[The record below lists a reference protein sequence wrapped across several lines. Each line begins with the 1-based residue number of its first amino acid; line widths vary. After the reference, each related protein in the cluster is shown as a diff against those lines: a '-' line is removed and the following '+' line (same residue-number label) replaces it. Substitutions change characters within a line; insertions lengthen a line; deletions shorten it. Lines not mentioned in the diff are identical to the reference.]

1 MKWSR
6 RPDDP
11 NCGPNLGKYHHGN
24 LKSALVKAAR
34 ELIAEFGPSGF
45 SLTEAARRAGVSS
58 AAPYRH
64 FRDRQSLIAEV
75 VRQGFEALMQ
85 VLGEAQGEPRP
96 GVKPDAWSDF
106 DRLETAYLN
115 FARREPAAFAAMFS
129 RQLLPG
135 ERASPQ
141 SSEQQVFELL
151 VAAVGRLAAEQTL
164 KTPVDQRKAAGAI
177 TAIIHGFALMALRP
191 PETTGAAAD
200 TTGAARDAILV
211 YLKGLGIER
220 RVGRA

>member
-6 RPDDP
+6 RTDDP
-11 NCGPNLGKYHHGN
+11 KCGPSGGKYHHGN
-24 LKSALVKAAR
+24 LKSALVAAAR
-34 ELIAEFGPSGF
+34 ELISEFGPSGF

-85 VLGEAQGEPRP
+85 VLREAQGERKTGSTADP
-96 GVKPDAWSDF
+96 WSDF
-106 DRLETAYLN
+106 ERLETAYLE
-115 FARREPAAFAAMFS
+115 FARREPAAFTAMFS

-135 ERASPQ
+135 ERADPQ
-141 SSEQQVFELL
+141 SSEQQVFEHL
-151 VAAVGRLAAEQTL
+151 VGTVARLAADPAGKPQIVSL
-164 KTPVDQRKAAGAI
+164 PVDARKAAGAI

-191 PETTGAAAD
+191 Q
-200 TTGAARDAILV
+200 I
-211 YLKGLGIER
+211 
-220 RVGRA
+220 GRAHV